1 MSGAPAPAV
10 PPANDP
16 GVLSRLLKSVNSVYS
31 NPNDAGLL
39 GMAQGFGAAAAPHM
53 LTPVSMGQ
61 AFGMADQG
69 AQQMRSASLQN
80 AITQQALLPYQVMRT
95 HALESSFRD
104 AMNPKLPA
112 HQRAAAAY
120 RVDSLMG
127 WNAASDPTVANRL
140 AQIKAGYQPVTQGP
154 GATLTTAAKVA
165 QGAGQTAHGAV
176 PEASVFNPRTGALA
190 QAAGAPGVLAAN
202 AANKA
207 GGAAAATLPY
217 QLAQHY
223 VTRPPGVAGG
233 TLGQA
238 PVGFRPVMPTAPN
251 NAAQQAA
258 MQKMIGLQVGLTNA
272 AQAAGRPGP
281 LPTTQT
287 PPVPP
292 AALQAPG
299 TPQGAPLGQ
308 APAPAAAPPQAAPAQ
323 AQGASPQTM
332 LPGSGP
338 PIAPAAAPAGGIYSA
353 GRGLLG
359 YQMTKAQIEQAN
371 QVETGYQKEAGD
383 AVDTLTQVKE
393 LQAAT
398 HNFSPGQ
405 FAEAR
410 IKGLQWLNSIGVI
423 SPAQMRELGSA
434 QEGTKMSIQLQS
446 TLVRSLGSREAAQVF
461 ATLGRGVPNL
471 TLSPDGFQKMAA
483 YMNGMARYKQA
494 RAARAQSYY
503 NAQNVNG
510 VNSVKSQFIANS
522 NPAYFIIASA
532 PLAVQREMV
541 AQMGAKAHSF
551 LAGWA
556 KAAAQGWAPST
567 TTYASQ
573 P

>member
-1 MSGAPAPAV
+1 MSAAAAPPV
-10 PPANDP
+10 PPAQDP
-16 GVLSRLLKSVNSVYS
+16 GILSRLLKSVNSVYS
-31 NPNDAGLL
+31 NPNDAALL
-39 GMAQGFGAAAAPHM
+39 GLAQGFGAASAPHM

-61 AFGMADQG
+61 AFGMAGQG
-69 AQQMRSASLQN
+69 AQEYQQRAQAIRQAGLQN
-80 AITQQALLPYQVMRT
+80 TLTQQALLPYQEMRT
-95 HALESSFRD
+95 GVLEGAFRQ
-104 AMNPKLPA
+104 AMDPKLTPQ
-112 HQRAAAAY
+112 QRAAAAY
-120 RVDSLMG
+120 KVDSLMG

-140 AQIKAGYQPVTQGP
+140 AQIKAGYQPVPQAP
-154 GATLTTAAKVA
+154 GTTITTAAKVA
-165 QGAGQTAHGAV
+165 QGAGGTAHGAT
-176 PEASVFNPRTGALA
+176 PEGATFNPKTGVV
-190 QAAGAPGVLAAN
+190 QQSPTVAPVLAAN

-207 GGAAAATLPY
+207 GGAASAVLPF

-223 VTRPPGVAGG
+223 VTRPPGVSGG
-233 TLGQA
+233 TLGPQ
-238 PVGFRPVMPTAPN
+238 PGPFRPV
-251 NAAQQAA
+251 
-258 MQKMIGLQVGLTNA
+258 V
-272 AQAAGRPGP
+272 PGAN
-281 LPTTQT
+281 
-287 PPVPP
+287 P
-292 AALQAPG
+292 AALQRAIGTQVGLSQAAQTAGRPAPM
-299 TPQGAPLGQ
+299 PPGAPVGT
-308 APAPAAAPPQAAPAQ
+308 PAPALGQPAPNGQPPASGVPQAPPAAAAPQAPPAQ
-323 AQGASPQTM
+323 PATM
-332 LPGSGP
+332 IPGSGP
-338 PIAPAAAPAGGIYSA
+338 PITAAAPQGGGIYSP

-359 YQMTKAQIEQAN
+359 YQMTKAQVEQAN
-371 QVETGYQKEAGD
+371 QVEAQYQKEAGD

-398 HNFSPGQ
+398 HDFDPGQ

-410 IKGLQWLNSIGVI
+410 IKGLQWLNTAGLI
-423 SPAQMRELGSA
+423 SASQMRELGSA

-471 TLSPDGFQKMAA
+471 TLSSDGFQKMAA

-494 RAARAQSYY
+494 RAARAQAYY
-503 NAQNVNG
+503 TAQNVSG
-510 VNSVKSQFIANS
+510 VNSVKAQFIANS

>member
-1 MSGAPAPAV
+1 MSAPAAPPV
-10 PPANDP
+10 PPAQDP
-16 GVLSRLLKSVNSVYS
+16 GILSRLLKSVNGVFS

-39 GMAQGFGAAAAPHM
+39 GLAQGFGAASAPHM
-53 LTPVSMGQ
+53 LTPVSPGQ
-61 AFGMADQG
+61 AFGMAEQG
-69 AQQMRSASLQN
+69 AQQYQQRAQAIRQAGLQN
-80 AITQQALLPYQVMRT
+80 TLTQQALIPYQEMRT
-95 HALESSFRD
+95 GVLEGAFRQ
-104 AMNPKLPA
+104 AMNPKLTPQ
-112 HQRAAAAY
+112 QRAAAAY
-120 RVDSLMG
+120 KVDSLMG

-140 AQIKAGYQPVTQGP
+140 AQIKAGYQPVPQAP
-154 GATLTTAAKVA
+154 GTTITTAAKVA
-165 QGAGQTAHGAV
+165 NGAGGTAHGAV
-176 PEASVFNPRTGALA
+176 PEGATFDSKTGAVI
-190 QAAGAPGVLAAN
+190 QSPTAAAAIAAN
-202 AANKA
+202 AGNKA
-207 GGAAAATLPY
+207 GAAAAATLPY

-223 VTRPPGVAGG
+223 VTRPPGVSGA
-233 TLGQA
+233 TLGPQ
-238 PVGFRPVMPTAPN
+238 PGPFRPVVPGANP
-251 NAAQQAA
+251 AAALQRA
-258 MQKMIGLQVGLTNA
+258 IGTQVGLTQA
-272 AQAAGRPGP
+272 AQGAGRP
-281 LPTTQT
+281 
-287 PPVPP
+287 PPMPP
-292 AALQAPG
+292 
-299 TPQGAPLGQ
+299 GAPV
-308 APAPAAAPPQAAPAQ
+308 APPAPALGGAAPNGQPPGAAPPQTPPAQ
-323 AQGASPQTM
+323 PATM
-332 LPGSGP
+332 IPGSGP
-338 PIAPAAAPAGGIYSA
+338 PIAATPPQGGGIFSQ

-359 YQMTKAQIEQAN
+359 YQMTKAQVEQAN
-371 QVETGYQKEAGD
+371 QVEAQYQKEAGD

-398 HNFSPGQ
+398 HDFDPGQ

-410 IKGLQWLNSIGVI
+410 IKGLQWLNTAGLI
-423 SPAQMRELGSA
+423 SASQMRELGSA

-471 TLSPDGFQKMAA
+471 TLSSDGFQKMAA

-494 RAARAQSYY
+494 RAARAQAYY

-510 VNSVKSQFIANS
+510 VNSVKAQFIANS